1 MIYDVLTKR
10 FNTKHW
16 DDSIEIPQQAID
28 YITDCLLK
36 APYKMAMIGYKIAFI
51 TNTEKGRAFK
61 RWLFYDHTWNSNGVR
76 AGRHEAE
83 GVEDDGKRDYNG
95 QYRAPL
101 LIAWLNPKDSPKFG
115 EINGQQ
121 VVFPN
126 FVERQNNIFISNTV
140 AMLAA
145 EESGLNTGF
154 GSCHDHDEVASRL
167 GFEGY
172 SCPIVL
178 GVGYA
183 KDMSKDVENMNIFV
197 PVADPKNIGKDLGT
211 CFVNLPA
218 HYPKPIR
225 TMRPSKEDLIVKV

>member
-16 DDSIEIPQQAID
+16 DDSIEIPQQTID

-36 APYKMAMIGYKIAFI
+36 SPYKMAMIGYKIAFI
-51 TNTEKGRAFK
+51 TNTENGRDIK
-61 RWLFYDHTWNSNGVR
+61 NWLFYDHTWNSNGVR
-76 AGRHEAE
+76 AGRHTAE
-83 GVEDDGKRDYNG
+83 EVENNGRRDYNG
-95 QYRAPL
+95 QYQAPL
-101 LIAWLNPKDSPKFG
+101 LIAWLNPKDSHKFG
-115 EINGQQ
+115 EMNGQQ

-126 FVERQNNIFISNTV
+126 FTDRQNNIFISNTI

-154 GSCHDHDEVASRL
+154 GSCHDHDEVALRL
-167 GFEGY
+167 GFAGY

-183 KDMSKDVENMNIFV
+183 KDMSKDIENMNIFL
-197 PVADPKNIGKDLGT
+197 PVSDPSNISESLGT

-225 TMRPSKEDLIVKV
+225 TMRPSKEELIIKI

>member
-1 MIYDVLTKR
+1 M
-10 FNTKHW
+10 
-16 DDSIEIPQQAID
+16 
-28 YITDCLLK
+28 
-36 APYKMAMIGYKIAFI
+36 
-51 TNTEKGRAFK
+51 
-61 RWLFYDHTWNSNGVR
+61 
-76 AGRHEAE
+76 
-83 GVEDDGKRDYNG
+83 NG
-95 QYRAPL
+95 QR
-101 LIAWLNPKDSPKFG
+101 
-115 EINGQQ
+115 

-126 FVERQNNIFISNTV
+126 FIDRQNNIFISNTI

-183 KDMSKDVENMNIFV
+183 KDMSKDIENMNIFV

-225 TMRPSKEDLIVKV
+225 TMRPSKEELIVKV